1 MLDDAAAA
9 AWLRDAWAA
18 ALCGGAAEDPDPHI
32 DAVQNSRLVSVRY
45 ALVTQLL
52 GKHADGR
59 RDALCLQRGEPE
71 GATEAGRWDPRSFCS
86 TVVVPWVQ
94 STNHVLGTSSD
105 PYVSNPLRRSRL
117 DDWSIPLRDRA
128 EWERLVTILAEVQG
142 RDDAE
147 YTETVLRGCLA
158 SIARRYAVLDVPY
171 PVPNRVSLSQT
182 LTGITS
188 FLATASGGERALI
201 VVTALMRVVGREF
214 GLFERVDRQGINES
228 DAATGAPGD
237 VLCYRNEG
245 DRERLALTVEV
256 KDRDVTL
263 LDLNATI
270 EKARQASVS
279 EVLFAVT
286 GPQPSEASKMDSRI
300 HEEWVQGTNIYY
312 MTILELARAVLTLAG
327 EDSRPSFLREVGQ
340 EINRAAAQPILR
352 TAWADVLRTI
362 G

>member
-18 ALCGGAAEDPDPHI
+18 ALCRSAAEDPDSHI

-71 GATEAGRWDPRSFCS
+71 GATGAGRWDPRSFCS

-128 EWERLVTILAEVQG
+128 EWERLVTILAGVQG

-158 SIARRYAVLDVPY
+158 SIARRYAALDVPY

-182 LTGITS
+182 LTGVTS
-188 FLATASGGERALI
+188 FLAAASGGER
-201 VVTALMRVVGREF
+201 
-214 GLFERVDRQGINES
+214 
-228 DAATGAPGD
+228 P
-237 VLCYRNEG
+237 
-245 DRERLALTVEV
+245 
-256 KDRDVTL
+256 
-263 LDLNATI
+263 
-270 EKARQASVS
+270 
-279 EVLFAVT
+279 
-286 GPQPSEASKMDSRI
+286 
-300 HEEWVQGTNIYY
+300 
-312 MTILELARAVLTLAG
+312 LELVRAVLTLAG

-340 EINRAAAQPILR
+340 EINRTAAQPILR